1 MSSFSDTLE
10 TAILNSTL
18 RGVDFTKPGVVYVA
32 LFTADP
38 TDANVTANE
47 VQTTGGGTW
56 TNYVRVNSVAASEG
70 LSGAWTAPSVGAD
83 GAMVSS
89 NANVITFPANNGVEN
104 VVVTHMGLYDNATA
118 GQGNLLYHAPL
129 VASKTLLTNDVL
141 AFGTG
146 SITVSLK

>member
-1 MSSFSDTLE
+1 MSSFSDYLE
-10 TAILNSTL
+10 TAILNSSL
-18 RGVDFTKPGVVYVA
+18 RGGTFTEPGVIYVA

-47 VQTTGGGTW
+47 VQAGGTW
-56 TNYVRVNSVAASEG
+56 TTYVRKNSVLASEG
-70 LSGAWTAPSVGAD
+70 LSGAWTAPSPGAE

-89 NANVITFPANNGVEN
+89 NENVITFPANNGVAS

-129 VASKTLLTNDVL
+129 VAPKTLLTNDVL
-141 AFGTG
+141 SFGTG